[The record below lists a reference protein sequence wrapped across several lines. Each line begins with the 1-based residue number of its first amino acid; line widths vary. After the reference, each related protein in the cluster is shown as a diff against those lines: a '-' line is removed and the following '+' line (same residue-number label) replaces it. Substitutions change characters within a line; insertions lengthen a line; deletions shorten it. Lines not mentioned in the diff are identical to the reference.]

1 MTGKT
6 SPFGWT
12 GRAKTTKSS
21 EIAKGWAENVARSW
35 GRALAV
41 FGCALAL
48 AACASTPPTPEMIAN
63 NDPYEPA
70 NREMLQLNGKID
82 RYFVIPTV
90 AVYFV
95 LVPDPGRR
103 AVHRFLENL
112 TLPTTFVN
120 DLLEGQMTRS
130 GQTAARFV
138 INSTIG
144 FGGLLDPAG
153 RMKIPDHG
161 ADFGMT
167 LGAWGVGEGPYLVL
181 PFLGPSNPRDAV
193 GLATDAVID
202 PTNYLHIHDHIMW
215 AAGRYYFTVLD
226 LRGQTFQTVQTIQR
240 SSIDYY
246 SALRSFYRQLRASA
260 VGAVRPPKPQE
271 LPDF

>member
-1 MTGKT
+1 M
-6 SPFGWT
+6 SH
-12 GRAKTTKSS
+12 R
-21 EIAKGWAENVARSW
+21 RS
-35 GRALAV
+35 LAV
-41 FGCALAL
+41 LLCGLIL
-48 AACASTPPTPEMIAN
+48 GGCASTPPSPEMVAN
-63 NDPYEPA
+63 NDPYEPT
-70 NREMLQLNGKID
+70 NREVLLLNGKID

-120 DLLEGQMTRS
+120 DLLQGQMKRS
-130 GQTAARFV
+130 GQTAARFLV
-138 INSTIG
+138 NTTIG

-161 ADFGMT
+161 EDFGVT
-167 LGAWGVGEGPYLVL
+167 LGAWGVDEGPYLVL
-181 PFLGPSNPRDAV
+181 PFLGPSNIRDGFGLAADV
-193 GLATDAVID
+193 GLD
-202 PTNYLHIHDHIMW
+202 PTNYIHIHNHMAW
-215 AAGRYYFTVLD
+215 EGGRYYFTVLD

-246 SALRSFYRQLRASA
+246 TALRGFYRQLRANQ
-260 VGAVRPPKPQE
+260 VRTVRPQKTQE

>member
-1 MTGKT
+1 MRIG
-6 SPFGWT
+6 
-12 GRAKTTKSS
+12 
-21 EIAKGWAENVARSW
+21 W
-35 GRALAV
+35 GRALAILWC
-41 FGCALAL
+41 GLTL
-48 AACASTPPTPEMIAN
+48 TACATTPPTPEMIAN
-63 NDPYEPA
+63 NDPYEPT
-70 NREMLQLNGKID
+70 NRQMLELNGKID

-112 TLPTTFVN
+112 TLPTTFMN
-120 DLLEGQMTRS
+120 DLLEGQVKRG

-144 FGGLLDPAG
+144 FGGFLDPAG

-161 ADFGMT
+161 ADFGLT
-167 LGAWGVGEGPYLVL
+167 LGAWGVDEGPYLVL

-193 GLATDAVID
+193 GLAADVALD
-202 PTNYLHIHDHIMW
+202 PTNYVHIHDHIMW

-226 LRGQTFQTVQTIQR
+226 LRGQTFQTVRTIQR

-246 SALRSFYRQLRASA
+246 SALRSFYRQLRANA
-260 VGAVRPPKPQE
+260 VGAVRPPKPRE

>member
-1 MTGKT
+1 MGL
-6 SPFGWT
+6 
-12 GRAKTTKSS
+12 
-21 EIAKGWAENVARSW
+21 ERS
-35 GRALAV
+35 LAV
-41 FGCALAL
+41 LLCGLVLTGCAT
-48 AACASTPPTPEMIAN
+48 TPPTPEMTAN
-63 NDPYEPA
+63 NDPYEPT
-70 NREMLQLNGKID
+70 NREMLTLNGKID

-120 DLLEGQMTRS
+120 DALQGQVKRS
-130 GQTAARFV
+130 GQTLARFV
-138 INSTIG
+138 INTTIG
-144 FGGLLDPAG
+144 FGGFLDPAS

-161 ADFGMT
+161 EDFGVT
-167 LGAWGVGEGPYLVL
+167 LGAWGMDEGPYLVL
-181 PFLGPSNPRDAV
+181 PFLGPSNTRDAFGLAADV
-193 GLATDAVID
+193 GLD
-202 PTNYLHIHDHIMW
+202 PTNYIHIHGHMAW
-215 AAGRYYFTVLD
+215 EAGRYYFTVLD

-246 SALRSFYRQLRASA
+246 TALRGFYRQLRANQ
-260 VGAVRPPKPQE
+260 VRTVRPQKTQE